1 MSKAYHHVKNFD
13 WKTMA
18 NYLKYGE
25 KDPSIL
31 THKQKITR
39 LYRNTLRNISRWDFH
54 MHMGSLPRFVHSATM
69 ARNDFDYMMTL
80 PKDSKE
86 LELMT
91 AKWERFV
98 DDSYDADE
106 IIHESRPY
114 AAASARYYIYS
125 NEKLT
130 YDPIGYYI
138 PRHVAGSVPDQ
149 YQQYGAD
156 YPMTDTFWTQD
167 ETS

>member
-1 MSKAYHHVKNFD
+1 
-13 WKTMA
+13 
-18 NYLKYGE
+18 
-25 KDPSIL
+25 
-31 THKQKITR
+31 
-39 LYRNTLRNISRWDFH
+39 

-106 IIHESRPY
+106 IIRNFLFFNKN
-114 AAASARYYIYS
+114 R
-125 NEKLT
+125 
-130 YDPIGYYI
+130 
-138 PRHVAGSVPDQ
+138 
-149 YQQYGAD
+149 
-156 YPMTDTFWTQD
+156 
-167 ETS
+167 